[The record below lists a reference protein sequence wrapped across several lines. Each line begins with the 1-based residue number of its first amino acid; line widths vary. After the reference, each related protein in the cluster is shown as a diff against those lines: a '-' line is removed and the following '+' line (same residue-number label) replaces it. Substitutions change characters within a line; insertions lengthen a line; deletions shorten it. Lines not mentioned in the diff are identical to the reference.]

1 MVVAPEAGRRNP
13 AGDRLGG
20 SLESQVRRSQRSW
33 RAHSRAFQSP
43 SSLLV
48 TSLRAFLPTGR
59 STMGGQEC
67 SWTFRVLGR
76 LLSRQGAQAAEEEPL
91 PPSIWWL
98 VGKVPSLPD
107 NPLHPGYLIYSA
119 SETNKTKTTE
129 TNLNACRKT
138 YIRSSDIRSP

>member
-1 MVVAPEAGRRNP
+1 MVVAQRQTEEILQVTGWEEAWRPRFMEAREAG
-13 AGDRLGG
+13 AQQ
-20 SLESQVRRSQRSW
+20 SLSE
-33 RAHSRAFQSP
+33 
-43 SSLLV
+43 L
-48 TSLRAFLPTGR
+48 FLFACHLPQGFPTHREKHKGR
-59 STMGGQEC
+59 EC

-76 LLSRQGAQAAEEEPL
+76 LMSRQGAQVAEEEQL

-107 NPLHPGYLIYSA
+107 NPLHPGSLIYSA

-129 TNLNACRKT
+129 TNLNAYRKT